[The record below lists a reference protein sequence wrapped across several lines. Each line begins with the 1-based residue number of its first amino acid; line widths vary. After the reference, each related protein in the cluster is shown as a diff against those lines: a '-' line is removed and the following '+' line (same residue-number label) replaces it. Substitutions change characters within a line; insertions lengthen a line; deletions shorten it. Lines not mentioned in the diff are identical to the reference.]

1 MMNKYLQLTQP
12 IHQPLN
18 LNFMTKY
25 NTEFL
30 VITSLAVVSLVCLFP
45 ELSFA
50 GTGGEEL
57 QEVVTK
63 TEGMITGNGG
73 KLIALASVIGGVV
86 WSAASGSLKNLIV
99 PVVLGM
105 VLGIGPS
112 IVTGGISALI

>member
-1 MMNKYLQLTQP
+1 
-12 IHQPLN
+12 
-18 LNFMTKY
+18 MTKH

-30 VITSLAVVSLVCLFP
+30 VIASLTVVSLVCLFP

-73 KLIALASVIGGVV
+73 KLIALASVITGIV

>member
-1 MMNKYLQLTQP
+1 MKIAAL
-12 IHQPLN
+12 
-18 LNFMTKY
+18 KG
-25 NTEFL
+25 EE
-30 VITSLAVVSLVCLFP
+30 ITSFCFFVIVCSLIVLFP
-45 ELSFA
+45 DFSFA

-112 IVTGGISALI
+112 VVTGGISALI

>member
-1 MMNKYLQLTQP
+1 MKNK
-12 IHQPLN
+12 H
-18 LNFMTKY
+18 
-25 NTEFL
+25 TESF
-30 VITSLAVVSLVCLFP
+30 IIFVSLLTVVNCLFP
-45 ELSFA
+45 EISFA

-63 TEGMITGNGG
+63 TEGIITGNGG

-112 IVTGGISALI
+112 VVTGGISALI

>member
-1 MMNKYLQLTQP
+1 MLKSMKITTLQGNEILT
-12 IHQPLN
+12 IALFI
-18 LNFMTKY
+18 LISALFV
-25 NTEFL
+25 F
-30 VITSLAVVSLVCLFP
+30 FP

-112 IVTGGISALI
+112 VVTGGISALI

>member
-1 MMNKYLQLTQP
+1 MYKSMKTVVVPNEILT
-12 IHQPLN
+12 ISLFI
-18 LNFMTKY
+18 LTCSL
-25 NTEFL
+25 L
-30 VITSLAVVSLVCLFP
+30 VLFP
-45 ELSFA
+45 ELSIA

-99 PVVLGM
+99 PVILGM

-112 IVTGGISALI
+112 IVTGGISAII